1 MSKHQ
6 GYNSGRILAELNSDG
21 FSIDLTDDALV
32 AEYNTVGKKT
42 ELIIVLPANSDQ
54 ELFVAEGDFSITEA
68 FVANSANYVD
78 VSIVDQ
84 YAIMSSYPNP
94 FNPQTTISYEL
105 YSDSNIE
112 LAIFNLL
119 GQKVATL
126 VNEFTEAGSYSSV
139 WNGQDALG
147 REAASGV
154 YILKLTTENEVISNK
169 ITLLR

>member
-1 MSKHQ
+1 M
-6 GYNSGRILAELNSDG
+6 
-21 FSIDLTDDALV
+21 
-32 AEYNTVGKKT
+32 
-42 ELIIVLPANSDQ
+42 
-54 ELFVAEGDFSITEA
+54 ITEA
-68 FVANSANYVD
+68 FVANSSDYVD

-126 VNEFTEAGSYSSV
+126 VDEFAEAGNYSSV

-154 YILKLTTENEVISNK
+154 YVLKLTTENEVISNK